1 MLQHSVSDKS
11 APDPYQKPVL
21 PQLDERR
28 LSKIAVLDVGSNSV
42 RLVVFDGVAR
52 SPSYFYNEKLM
63 CSLGAGLATTGHL
76 NPEG

>member
-1 MLQHSVSDKS
+1 MLRQS
-11 APDPYQKPVL
+11 ASHKGELDPYKKPTL

-52 SPSYFYNEKLM
+52 APSYFTMKN
-63 CSLGAGLATTGHL
+63 
-76 NPEG
+76 

>member
-1 MLQHSVSDKS
+1 MLQHSVSGKS

-42 RLVVFDGVAR
+42 RGWWYLTALLDPHHIFTMK
-52 SPSYFYNEKLM
+52 N
-63 CSLGAGLATTGHL
+63 
-76 NPEG
+76 